1 MKHWAQNLTT
11 GEILGCDRACDLKRN
26 VKRAEGFDNRF
37 FGHRG
42 KWIFC
47 HKGEQ
52 AMHAK
57 VEELFKSLN

>member
-1 MKHWAQNLTT
+1 MKHWAYNLTT

-26 VKRAEGFDNRF
+26 TERSARFDFDF

-52 AMHAK
+52 ALHAK
-57 VEELFKSLN
+57 IRELLKLSN